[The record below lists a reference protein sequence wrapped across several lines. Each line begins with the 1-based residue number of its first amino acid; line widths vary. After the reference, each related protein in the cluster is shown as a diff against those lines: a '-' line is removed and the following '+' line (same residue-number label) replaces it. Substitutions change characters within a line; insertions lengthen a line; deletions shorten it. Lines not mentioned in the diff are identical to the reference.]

1 MGSPYTRF
9 AVSGVAVAILVAM
22 LAWWLGANWYIAWVT
37 GASVATFA
45 LYGFDKQ
52 QARSNGGRVPE
63 LVLHGM
69 ALGGGFPGG
78 WAGRAVFRH
87 KTLHT
92 SFTIVLVA
100 ATILNAAFALWLFTR

>member
-9 AVSGVAVAILVAM
+9 AVIGGAAAIIIALI
-22 LAWWLGANWYIAWVT
+22 AWWLGVHWYIAWIA

-69 ALGGGFPGG
+69 ALVGGFPGG

-92 SFTIVLVA
+92 SFTVVLIV
-100 ATILNAAFALWLFTR
+100 ATILNAAFAIWLVTR

>member
-1 MGSPYTRF
+1 MNSPYTSF
-9 AVSGVAVAILVAM
+9 AVIGAAAAISIALI
-22 LAWWLGANWYIAWVT
+22 AWWVGVNWYIAWLA
-37 GASVATFA
+37 GASIATFA

-52 QARSNGGRVPE
+52 QARSHGGRVPE

-69 ALGGGFPGG
+69 ALAGGFLGG

-92 SFTIVLVA
+92 SFTVVLVL
-100 ATILNAAFALWLFTR
+100 ATILNAAFAVWLFTR